1 MSDTSAESFVAWCE
15 QQTLN
20 GEMASVDLG
29 LVRLMDR
36 YLHNADPAEKLLA
49 LLLVAVLSQARRE
62 GHVLIDL
69 GEVVDHPLVAA
80 RMGSLPPHARWPEI
94 LSALPCVTRPGG
106 ETAPFVLVEGSLYFF
121 VLYQE
126 ESLIVREVRERLLAP
141 DRLISGEERDILARE
156 ARGDQGLASV
166 LERALSRPLFLLTGG
181 PGTGKTW
188 TSSRILAALKKI
200 HPGRV
205 AVVGTPTGKAAQRF
219 RESMSLP
226 DIEVQTLH
234 RLLGMNRRGFAY
246 GPERPL
252 PYDLILVDECS
263 MVDLSLMAQLL
274 RSVTPETS
282 IVLVGDKNQLS
293 SVGPG
298 SVFGD
303 LADAIESMSRFSPD
317 IQRSFHLLTTNFRQ
331 DRWEEFRFLAEGIRC
346 GKGEEVL
353 AFLSGKKGGEGPIV
367 WIEPETGSVREVGK
381 RLIEGWTPVVRAG
394 SLAEARTQLGMFA
407 LLGPYREGVWGTENL
422 NRLLW
427 RHFENASTDA
437 PLFFPV
443 IVTENSYETGLM
455 NGDVGLLEII
465 DRKVVNAFFPES
477 GGESVRQI
485 SPSLMPPW
493 EGAFAL
499 TIHKSQGSEF
509 DHVFVLL
516 GNEPHQLLSRPL
528 FYTAVTRARQRLT
541 VYGSGNVIRETVEKA
556 GGRSTGLGVR
566 LQRPE

>member
-1 MSDTSAESFVAWCE
+1 MKDSNAEPFVAWCE

-20 GEMASVDLG
+20 GEMAPVDLG
-29 LVRLMDR
+29 LVRITNR
-36 YLHNADPAEKLLA
+36 YLPDMDPKEKRLA
-49 LLLVAVLSQARRE
+49 LLLVALLSRARRE

-69 GEVVDHPLVAA
+69 GEAVDHPLVAGWTD
-80 RMGSLPPHARWPEI
+80 MLPPPARWPEI

-106 ETAPFVLVEGSLYFF
+106 ETAPFMLAEGSLYFF

-126 ESLIVREVRERLLAP
+126 EGLIVREVRERLLAP

>member
-1 MSDTSAESFVAWCE
+1 MKDSSADSFVAWCE

-20 GEMASVDLG
+20 GEMAPVDLG
-29 LVRLMDR
+29 LVLITDR
-36 YLHNADPAEKLLA
+36 YLQNTDPGEKRLA
-49 LLLVAVLSQARRE
+49 LLLVALLSRARRE

-69 GEVVDHPLVAA
+69 EEAVDHPLVAGW
-80 RMGSLPPHARWPEI
+80 MDMLPSPGRWPEI

-106 ETAPFVLVEGSLYFF
+106 GTAPFMLAGRSLYFF

-126 ESLIVREVRERLLAP
+126 EGLVVREVRQRLLAP
-141 DRLISGEERDILARE
+141 DLRMSGEARE
-156 ARGDQGLASV
+156 HLVGESGGDPELVPV
-166 LERALSRPLFLLTGG
+166 LERALSRPLFMLTGG

-188 TSSRILAALKKI
+188 TSSRILAALMKI
-200 HPGRV
+200 HPDRS

-219 RESMSLP
+219 RESLPLP

-234 RLLGMNRRGFAY
+234 RLLGMSRQGFAY

-252 PYDLILVDECS
+252 PYDLILVDESS
-263 MVDLSLMAQLL
+263 MVDLSLMAQLF

-303 LADAIESMSRFSPD
+303 LADAIESLSRVSPD
-317 IQRSFHLLTTNFRQ
+317 IQRSFHLLTKNFRQ
-331 DRWEEFRFLAEGIRC
+331 DRWEEFRLLADAIRRGEG
-346 GKGEEVL
+346 GEVL

-367 WIEPETGSVREVGK
+367 WIEPETGSIREVGK
-381 RLIEGWTPVVRAG
+381 RLIDGWTPVVRAG
-394 SLAEARTQLGMFA
+394 SLEDAREKLGMFA

-427 RHFENASTDA
+427 RHFENTSGDSS
-437 PLFFPV
+437 LFFPV

-455 NGDVGLLEII
+455 NGDAGLLEMI
-465 DRKVVNAFFPES
+465 DRKPANAFFPES
-477 GGESVRQI
+477 GAESLRQI
-485 SPSLMPPW
+485 SPSLLPPW

-516 GNEPHQLLSRPL
+516 GNEPHQLLSRSL
-528 FYTAVTRARQRLT
+528 FYTAVTRARKRLT
-541 VYGSGNVIRETVEKA
+541 VYGSANVIRETVEKA

-566 LQRPE
+566 LERPE